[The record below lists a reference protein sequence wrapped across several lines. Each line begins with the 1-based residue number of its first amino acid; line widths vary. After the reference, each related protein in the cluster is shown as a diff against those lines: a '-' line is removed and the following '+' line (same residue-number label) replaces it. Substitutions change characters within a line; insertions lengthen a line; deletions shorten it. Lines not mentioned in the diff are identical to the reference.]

1 MHAKFLSACVP
12 ILSNPCTCIFSY
24 MYLLPP
30 LLYSTVSA
38 PVTKAKKPKVAAVDP
53 LSASTVSKPLIS
65 KRQAFGSE
73 RHSISPPAQAS
84 DPDKTFTVDSE
95 KTYSMAFAKRQ
106 AKAAAAAVAVQMKR
120 DKTPP
125 QSVDIDPR
133 MSLEGRSL
141 DRDRGD
147 PASSSKEGQVKKK
160 PRKAE
165 AVKGNPKLRSG
176 PLGYELGVERRP
188 SIERGGTN
196 TIEMEVSGI
205 GSRGSSRGK
214 ENLAI
219 IQDLPSTSQSQPQ
232 PHAATT
238 KENSGGRK
246 RRKHN
251 PIAAGVEET
260 DTAAVAGVVQQ
271 SVEQYASS
279 TTKPPVPPAS
289 MVQERSTNPSLS
301 APIKNAQKKVKKS
314 RQHSHHQA
322 SSQESGY
329 GTAGDETPSRRTS
342 YSTTVSDTYSS
353 ASSGGGGGNGSP
365 GESQL
370 IELQPFSNPEQGL
383 RESIAKIANEDWS
396 AKCDGMIGIRQLAM
410 YHPGVLQPQ
419 LHSVVLAVQKEVC
432 CMHNVRR
439 GERGGG
445 IGRGREGVSVVSIYL
460 MGSIFPYYYIIASI
474 YM

>member
-1 MHAKFLSACVP
+1 MHLF
-12 ILSNPCTCIFSY
+12 
-24 MYLLPP
+24 PP
-30 LLYSTVSA
+30 SLCSTVSA
-38 PVTKAKKPKVAAVDP
+38 PVTKAKKPKAAAVDP
-53 LSASTVSKPLIS
+53 LSTSTVSKPLVS
-65 KRQAFGSE
+65 KKQAFGSE
-73 RHSISPPAQAS
+73 RHSISPPVQAY
-84 DPDKTFTVDSE
+84 DPDRTFTVDSD
-95 KTYSMAFAKRQ
+95 KTYSMVFAKRQ
-106 AKAAAAAVAVQMKR
+106 AKAAAAVAVQTKR

-147 PASSSKEGQVKKK
+147 PASSSREGQAKKK

-165 AVKGNPKLRSG
+165 ALKGNLPPPKLRSG
-176 PLGYELGVERRP
+176 LLGYEPGIERRP

-219 IQDLPSTSQSQPQ
+219 VQDLPSSSQSLSQ
-232 PHAATT
+232 PHAAAATTT

-246 RRKHN
+246 RWKHS
-251 PIAAGVEET
+251 PVVAGVEET
-260 DTAAVAGVVQQ
+260 DTAVAGVVQQ
-271 SVEQYASS
+271 SVGQYASS
-279 TTKPPVPPAS
+279 TTKPPVPPTS

-301 APIKNAQKKVKKS
+301 APLKNAQKKVKKN
-314 RQHSHHQA
+314 RQHSHHQVN
-322 SSQESGY
+322 SQESGY

-342 YSTTVSDTYSS
+342 YGTTVSDTYSS
-353 ASSGGGGGNGSP
+353 ASSGGGGGGNGSP

-370 IELQPFSNPEQGL
+370 IELQPFINPEQGL
-383 RESIAKIANEDWS
+383 RESVAKIASEDWS

-419 LHSVVLAVQKEVC
+419 LHSVILAVQKEVH
-432 CMHNVRR
+432 CM
-439 GERGGG
+439 
-445 IGRGREGVSVVSIYL
+445 
-460 MGSIFPYYYIIASI
+460 
-474 YM
+474 

>member
-1 MHAKFLSACVP
+1 MHLF
-12 ILSNPCTCIFSY
+12 
-24 MYLLPP
+24 PP
-30 LLYSTVSA
+30 SLCSTVSA

-53 LSASTVSKPLIS
+53 LSTSTVSKPLVS
-65 KRQAFGSE
+65 KKQAFGSE
-73 RHSISPPAQAS
+73 RHSISPPMQAY
-84 DPDKTFTVDSE
+84 DPDRTFTVDSD

-106 AKAAAAAVAVQMKR
+106 AKAAAAVAVQTKR

-125 QSVDIDPR
+125 QSVDTDPR

-147 PASSSKEGQVKKK
+147 PASSSREGQAKKK

-165 AVKGNPKLRSG
+165 ALKGNLPPPKLRSG
-176 PLGYELGVERRP
+176 LLGYEPGIERRP

-219 IQDLPSTSQSQPQ
+219 VQDLPSSSQSLSQ
-232 PHAATT
+232 PHAAAATTT

-246 RRKHN
+246 RRKHS
-251 PIAAGVEET
+251 PVVAGVEET
-260 DTAAVAGVVQQ
+260 DIAVAGVVQQ
-271 SVEQYASS
+271 SVGQYASS
-279 TTKPPVPPAS
+279 TTKPPVPPTS

-301 APIKNAQKKVKKS
+301 APIKNAQKKVKKN

-329 GTAGDETPSRRTS
+329 GTTGDETPSRKTS
-342 YSTTVSDTYSS
+342 YGTTVSDTYSS
-353 ASSGGGGGNGSP
+353 ASSGGGGGGNGSP

-370 IELQPFSNPEQGL
+370 IELQPFINPEQGL
-383 RESIAKIANEDWS
+383 RESIAKIASEDWS

-419 LHSVVLAVQKEVC
+419 LHSVVLAVQKEVR
-432 CMHNVRR
+432 CMQ
-439 GERGGG
+439 G
-445 IGRGREGVSVVSIYL
+445 
-460 MGSIFPYYYIIASI
+460 M
-474 YM
+474 